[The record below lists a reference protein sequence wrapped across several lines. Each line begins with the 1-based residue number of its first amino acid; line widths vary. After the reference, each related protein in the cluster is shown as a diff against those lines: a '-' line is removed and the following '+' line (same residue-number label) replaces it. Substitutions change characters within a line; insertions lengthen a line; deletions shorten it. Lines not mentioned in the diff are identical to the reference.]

1 MYGTVR
7 TTALAAAFIVC
18 QSLSASA
25 EIQNLTIKF
34 IGQSSIEANS
44 SLLEKPFLP
53 KFTERSG
60 GKIKVDLQPFNQ
72 LGLNGTEILR
82 LMKTGALEWAS
93 NGLTYLSGDRPEF
106 EGCDL
111 AGITTNLADGYKA
124 CSAYRETLAKLMAD
138 NWNVKLLNLFPAGP
152 PQVIFCR
159 DPIKSLA
166 ELRGRKVRLFN
177 KTLTDFVEGA
187 GGTGV
192 TIPMADVVTAMQR
205 GVADCAITG
214 SFNGNIAGW
223 PEVTPHILGI
233 TLGWALQYSA
243 VNLDTWKKLNPETQ
257 KFLEEQFLDLEK
269 DAWTRVAV
277 KTGAEGKTCNIGGE
291 CTLGKKFN
299 IKWVDPSADDDK
311 ERLRIMKE
319 FVVPRWAKR
328 CGAKCTENW
337 NATVGKSVNLVAP
350 TN

>member
-1 MYGTVR
+1 MCGTLKI
-7 TTALAAAFIVC
+7 TIFAATAIALQSAAA
-18 QSLSASA
+18 SAQ
-25 EIQNLTIKF
+25 IQDLTIKF

-44 SLLEKPFLP
+44 SLLEKPFFP
-53 KFTERSG
+53 KLTDRSG
-60 GKIKVDLQPFNQ
+60 GKIKVELQPFNT
-72 LGLNGTEILR
+72 LGLSGAEMLR
-82 LMKTGALEWAS
+82 LMKTGTLEWAS
-93 NGLTYLSGDRPEF
+93 NGLTFLSGDRPEF

-111 AGITTNLADGYKA
+111 AGITTNLTDAYRACTAYKA
-124 CSAYRETLAKLMAD
+124 TIAQLMAD

-152 PQVIFCR
+152 PQVVFCR
-159 DPIKSLA
+159 VPIKSLGD
-166 ELRGRKVRLFN
+166 LRGKKVRLFN

-192 TIPMADVVTAMQR
+192 TIPMAEVVTSMQR

-243 VNLDTWKKLNPETQ
+243 VNLDTWKKLNPATQ
-257 KFLEEQFLDLEK
+257 KFLEEQFLELEK
-269 DAWTRVAV
+269 DSWTRVAV
-277 KTGAEGKTCNIGGE
+277 QTGTEGKTCNTGGE

-299 IKWVDPSADDDK
+299 VQWADPSAEDEK
-311 ERLRIMKE
+311 ERLRIMRE

-328 CGAKCTENW
+328 CGSKCAETW
-337 NATVGKSVNLVAP
+337 NATVGKAVGLQAP

>member
-1 MYGTVR
+1 MRGTLKITVI
-7 TTALAAAFIVC
+7 AATLIAF
-18 QSLSASA
+18 QSASA
-25 EIQNLTIKF
+25 SAQIQDLTIKF

-44 SLLEKPFLP
+44 SLLEKPFFP
-53 KFTERSG
+53 KLTERSG
-60 GKIKVDLQPFNQ
+60 GKIKVDLQPFNT

-82 LMKTGALEWAS
+82 LMKTGTLEWAS
-93 NGLTYLSGDRPEF
+93 NGLTFLSGDRPEF

-111 AGITTNLADGYKA
+111 AGITTNLTDAYKA
-124 CSAYRETLAKLMAD
+124 CAAYKETLAKLMAD

-152 PQVIFCR
+152 PQVVFCR
-159 DPIKSLA
+159 VPIKSVA
-166 ELRGRKVRLFN
+166 DLRGKKVRLFN

-192 TIPMADVVTAMQR
+192 TIPMADVVTSMQR

-223 PEVTPHILGI
+223 PEVTPHMLGI

-243 VNLDTWKKLNPETQ
+243 VNLDAWKKLNPATQ
-257 KFLEEQFLDLEK
+257 KFLEEQFLELEK
-269 DAWTRVAV
+269 DSWTRVAV
-277 KTGAEGKTCNIGGE
+277 KTGAEGKSCNIGGE

-299 IKWVDPSADDDK
+299 VQWTDPSAEDEK
-311 ERLRIMKE
+311 ERLRIMRE

-328 CGAKCTENW
+328 CGAKCAETW
-337 NATVGKSVNLVAP
+337 NATVGKSVGLAAP

>member
-1 MYGTVR
+1 
-7 TTALAAAFIVC
+7 
-18 QSLSASA
+18 
-25 EIQNLTIKF
+25 
-34 IGQSSIEANS
+34 
-44 SLLEKPFLP
+44 
-53 KFTERSG
+53 
-60 GKIKVDLQPFNQ
+60 
-72 LGLNGTEILR
+72 
-82 LMKTGALEWAS
+82 MKTGALEWAS
-93 NGLTYLSGDRPEF
+93 NGLTFLSGDRPEF

-111 AGITTNLADGYKA
+111 AGITTNLTDAYKA
-124 CSAYRETLAKLMAD
+124 CSAYKETLSKLMAE

-166 ELRGRKVRLFN
+166 DLRGKKVRLFN

-187 GGTGV
+187 GATGV

-243 VNLDTWKKLNPETQ
+243 VNLNTWNKLNPDTQ

-269 DAWTRVAV
+269 DSWTRVAV
-277 KTGAEGKTCNIGGE
+277 KTGAEGKTCNTGGE
-291 CTLGKKFN
+291 CIMGKKFN
-299 IKWVDPSADDDK
+299 IQWTDPSAADDK
-311 ERLRIMKE
+311 ERLRIMRE

-328 CGAKCTENW
+328 CGAKCAENW
-337 NATVGKSVNLVAP
+337 NATVGKVVNLTAP
-350 TN
+350 TK